1 MNKLIN
7 QIKKFTISLMAVVC
21 GIVTLSIPSFAYNTT
36 DYDQI
41 EDDGTIIVSEK
52 ENPNVT
58 CQVSLII
65 LYPQD
70 KFKEGRF
77 VYEFTANDVAMPE
90 GYEGQSTLPLI
101 FLNRLENAKKLDTQ
115 VGTGDIIYFKFFVEP
130 GTYNFSKEW
139 ATSDDLKILKPNTY
153 TLPDKFVPGEHNS
166 ENSAAADQAFSDAI
180 NAGKTVDEALAAMDT
195 ISNEKQPE
203 YYPIEVTPSTS
214 SITLYAICGDDKFTE
229 ANKVAFEEY
238 AKKMESGDAREVTF
252 DGIDPANYSSLAELI
267 GDLKDMGYSDE
278 ELELAREVFGDY
290 FNNQATA
297 TEDDTNDIESEEAT
311 ETTEETIEKE
321 PEKAINASLIIVVS
335 IIIGI
340 IAGVIVVV
348 RKLLA

>member
-1 MNKLIN
+1 MNKIIN
-7 QIKKFTISLMAVVC
+7 QIKKFAVSLMAVVC

-36 DYDQI
+36 DYDQV

-77 VYEFTANDVAMPE
+77 VYEFTAEDVAMPE

-115 VGTGDIIYFKFFVEP
+115 IGTGDVIYFKFFVEP

-139 ATSDDLKILKPNTY
+139 STSDDLRILKPDTY
-153 TLPDKFVPGEHNS
+153 TLPEKFVPGEKS

-180 NAGKTVDEALAAMDT
+180 NAGKSVDEALAAMDA
-195 ISNEKQPE
+195 ISNEKQPK
-203 YYPIEVTPSTS
+203 YYPIEVTPNTS

-229 ANKVAFEEY
+229 ANKAAFEEY

-290 FNNQATA
+290 FNNQVAA
-297 TEDDTNDIESEEAT
+297 IEDDTESEEVA
-311 ETTEETIEKE
+311 ETAEETVEEE
-321 PEKAINASLIIVVS
+321 PEKPINVSLIVIVG

-340 IAGVIVVV
+340 MAGVIVVV